1 MPYPPEPDVNDQVN
15 LDVKLDTEAL
25 TLVKLLTQGQVE
37 WIDGEGEV
45 TLNAS
50 GRLDLT
56 DQMPLQDLDARG
68 EVTLSEATLKS
79 AAFPEPLKVSG
90 EIALSPQRLKVEKLE
105 GTFAKSQLS
114 VRGVLPLFQP
124 LKQSDP
130 DSSNPLTVAIEQGQM
145 NLEGLYEGEI
155 DGQVVV
161 NGAALSPVI
170 GGEVRLTNGQVFVPE
185 GGSRDEEA
193 SSTLAERWTGFQRWT
208 GTVNRKD
215 NPALIPKLDNFRVV
229 LEGLKVAK
237 EPLYRFSFGGGITLN
252 GSVNGNF
259 DNLQPRGI
267 IQLEGGNINL
277 SDPTLGF
284 LRGLGRSQFV
294 LNRLHNNQIVFQPEE
309 GLLNP
314 FLDIQMRTVVSQ
326 FEDFKRER
334 LESQS
339 ADIPDDTL
347 NRVRRIDIT
356 LAIKGEVSQL
366 LPSLGKDAAQICQI
380 RPDTIEPIPKKE
392 GFSSE
397 ELQKLKT
404 CIDTIALESGS
415 DFQLLTRP
423 AVTLTSSPPRT
434 EGDIIRL
441 LSETQ
446 FQAFQNR
453 SQEQLL
459 RSGIVQF
466 VIPFVAQDVVY
477 DVEAAVGKT
486 LGLAN
491 FQFFPF
497 VEMAYEVGDRSFVKL
512 SYDYNP
518 NFNEVKLRYEIG
530 F

>member
-1 MPYPPEPDVNDQVN
+1 M
-15 LDVKLDTEAL
+15 
-25 TLVKLLTQGQVE
+25 
-37 WIDGEGEV
+37 
-45 TLNAS
+45 
-50 GRLDLT
+50 
-56 DQMPLQDLDARG
+56 
-68 EVTLSEATLKS
+68 
-79 AAFPEPLKVSG
+79 
-90 EIALSPQRLKVEKLE
+90 
-105 GTFAKSQLS
+105 
-114 VRGVLPLFQP
+114 
-124 LKQSDP
+124 
-130 DSSNPLTVAIEQGQM
+130 
-145 NLEGLYEGEI
+145 
-155 DGQVVV
+155 
-161 NGAALSPVI
+161 
-170 GGEVRLTNGQVFVPE
+170 
-185 GGSRDEEA
+185 
-193 SSTLAERWTGFQRWT
+193 
-208 GTVNRKD
+208 
-215 NPALIPKLDNFRVV
+215 
-229 LEGLKVAK
+229 
-237 EPLYRFSFGGGITLN
+237 N
-252 GSVNGNF
+252 GSLTGNL
-259 DNLQPRGI
+259 DNLQARGI

-277 SDPTLGF
+277 LDPTLGF

-294 LNRLHNNQIVFQPEE
+294 LNRLHNNQIVFQPEA

-347 NRVRRIDIT
+347 NRVQRIDVT

-392 GFSSE
+392 GFSSS
-397 ELQKLKT
+397 ELQKLET
-404 CIDTIALESGS
+404 CIDTIALEDGS

-446 FQAFQNR
+446 LQAFQNR

-497 VEMAYEVGDRSFVKL
+497 VEMAYKVDDRSFVKL